1 MSGIAYNPER
11 VKAWANSVVNY
22 LNGDSDCIGYC
33 SRKFSE
39 QMEKLVQP
47 NVWTGDAASQN
58 YHNFLETHQAL
69 VTFVNSFGEAFEQ
82 GMNEINKIVNNLE
95 VANLGVNTNV
105 ASTFGTLS
113 YDQMSTLSEENVKT
127 DTVKYDYTT
136 ISSIGEALKQIYGN
150 LESINTNLTTK
161 INELNDGSEMFEGNT
176 AQGVKESL
184 TNTLNTNMQKVMECL
199 NICISNISA
208 AAEAARTVDS

>member
-1 MSGIAYNPER
+1 MSGIAYDPER
-11 VKAWANSVVNY
+11 FRVWANDVVKY
-22 LNGDSDCIGYC
+22 LNGDGDSIGYC

-39 QMEKLVQP
+39 QMETLVQP
-47 NVWTGDAASQN
+47 DVWTGDAASKN

-127 DTVKYDYTT
+127 DTVKYNYTA
-136 ISSIGEALKQIYGN
+136 ISSIGKALDQIYGN

-161 INELNDGSEMFEGNT
+161 LNELNDGSGMFDCNT

-184 TNTLNTNMQKVMECL
+184 TNTLNTNMQKILECL
-199 NICISNISA
+199 NICIENISA
-208 AAEAARTVDS
+208 AAEAASAIGS